1 MENPNLP
8 NPDMQNPAPPDDGA
22 AHTNTAP
29 TSGAIPDSN
38 TAAGNMTHHGKA
50 EEKQPEESPL
60 TLFMKG
66 HFSWFAGTAFLY
78 ALLYTFCLYD
88 NPAGITFPVIT
99 AATILFSV
107 LWIRKAG
114 LSVKRGLIFCF
125 TGMMLLGISTCLTA
139 NSWFHFF
146 NTAGIVLLFCAAM
159 LHQFYED
166 GHWSFPVYMKQLLIF
181 LGTWITSLFKPFEH
195 LLYYISQK
203 KAGQNAD
210 EKRQASAVLA
220 GAGMAALFLL
230 FVLPLLLGSDQV
242 FARYFLNCFSSAD
255 PGSGIGMFFCFLAG
269 FLLLYVS
276 FAALF
281 RQNLK
286 EEPPKKRRTANA
298 LTGITFTAILAL
310 FYVPYSGI
318 QILYL
323 FLRRGLPDGMTY
335 SQYAHQGFWQLLAVS
350 LINIITVLVCIQ
362 VFEAHRAL
370 NVLLLVVSVCTCIMT
385 VSAAYRMT
393 LYIEIYNLTFL
404 RILVLWFLG
413 LLTLLMGGVAAGIFR
428 RGFPLFQYTVA
439 VVACCYIGLS
449 FANVDGLIA
458 SYNIKHASQ
467 ISWQDVF
474 YLMHGLSEDAVPY
487 IEELSQVDM
496 EKYSFTEDDHSYYRE
511 TPYEYSSQEDLQ
523 GFETVGDYLEPE
535 FQYYMEQILSRQEPS
550 LRKWNLAHAR
560 ARKAAKEYLQK

>member
-1 MENPNLP
+1 MENPNFP
-8 NPDMQNPAPPDDGA
+8 NPDIQNMAAPGNHIAQNNTTPSSDQPQNSNA
-22 AHTNTAP
+22 AEAGITH
-29 TSGAIPDSN
+29 GSN
-38 TAAGNMTHHGKA
+38 T
-50 EEKQPEESPL
+50 EEKKPEESPL
-60 TLFMKG
+60 ILFMKR
-66 HFSWFAGTAFLY
+66 HFSWFTETACLY

-88 NPAGITFPVIT
+88 NPAGITFPAIT

-107 LWIRKAG
+107 WWTRKAS
-114 LSVKRGLIFCF
+114 LSLKRGLVFYF

-139 NSWFHFF
+139 NTWFHFF
-146 NTAGIVLLFCAAM
+146 NTAGIALLFCAAM

-166 GHWSFPVYMKQLLIF
+166 GRWSFPVYMKQLLIF
-181 LGTWITSLFKPFEH
+181 LGTWIASLFKPFEH

-210 EKRQASAVLA
+210 EKKQASAVLA

-255 PGSGIGMFFCFLAG
+255 IGSGIGMFFCFLAG

-281 RQNLK
+281 RQNLNLK
-286 EEPPKKRRTANA
+286 EEPQKERRAANT

-350 LINIITVLVCIQ
+350 LINIVTVLVCIHA
-362 VFEAHRAL
+362 FESHRAL
-370 NVLLLVVSVCTCIMT
+370 NALLFVISVCTCIMT
-385 VSAAYRMT
+385 VSAAYRMM

-413 LLTLLMGGVAAGIFR
+413 LLTLLMGGVMISIFR
-428 RGFPLFQYTVA
+428 RKFRLFQYTVV
-439 VVACCYIGLS
+439 VVACRYIGLS

-458 SYNIKHASQ
+458 SYNIRHASQ
-467 ISWQDVF
+467 ITRQDVY
-474 YLMHGLSEDAVPY
+474 YLMHVLSEDAVPY
-487 IEELSQVDM
+487 IEELSQMDM
-496 EKYSFTEDDHSYYRE
+496 ENYIFTEDDHYYYRE
-511 TPYEYSSQEDLQ
+511 APYEYSSQEDLSE
-523 GFETVGDYLEPE
+523 FETVGDYLGPE
-535 FQYYMEQILSRQEPS
+535 FQYYMEQEPS
-550 LRKWNLAHAR
+550 LRKWNLSHAR
-560 ARKAAKEYLQK
+560 ARKAAQDYLQKHGA